1 MDAQLLQLLVCP
13 ACRDGSGLDGDA
25 TAAEGRLTCTAC
37 AASYEVRDGIPIM
50 LPPDSSEQKM
60 RQAEFFD
67 AEAEPEFE
75 VTRPHGTPVYHAW
88 LLSQK
93 FARSI
98 DGLEQILPGAT
109 ALTVCGGSGMDAE
122 SLARRGA
129 RVIVSDIS
137 FGAAQRVRER
147 ARRYGVELTPIVAD
161 VERLPFGERA
171 IDLVYVHDGLH
182 HLERPQDGLAE
193 MLRVAARAVSITEP
207 AQAAATAV
215 AVRAGVA
222 LEEEEAGN
230 RVARLTLGEL
240 RESLAAAGFDVVRSA
255 RYAMYYAHEPG
266 APARALSRR
275 HLFGPAKLAW
285 RVANSALGRFGN
297 KLAVVGIRR

>member
-1 MDAQLLQLLVCP
+1 VDAELLQLLACP
-13 ACRDGSGLDGDA
+13 ACRNAAPLRREDERLVCDA
-25 TAAEGRLTCTAC
+25 CG
-37 AASYEVRDGIPIM
+37 ASYEVRDGIPIM
-50 LPPDSSEQKM
+50 LPPASSEQKL

-67 AEAEPEFE
+67 SASEAEPEFE
-75 VTRPHGTPVYHAW
+75 VRRPHGAPVYHAW

-98 DGLEQILPGAT
+98 DGIEELLAGAT

-137 FGAAQRVRER
+137 FGAALRARDR
-147 ARRYGVELTPIVAD
+147 ARRFGVELTPIVAD
-161 VERLPFGERA
+161 VERLPFADRA
-171 IDLVYVHDGLH
+171 VDLVYVHDGLH
-182 HLERPQDGLAE
+182 HLERPEDGLGE

-207 AQAAATAV
+207 AQAAATAL
-215 AVRAGVA
+215 AVRAGIA

-230 RVARLTLGEL
+230 RVARLTLEGLEAA
-240 RESLAAAGFDVVRSA
+240 LAADGLDVVSSA
-255 RYAMYYAHEPG
+255 RYAMYYSHEPG
-266 APARALSRR
+266 VPARWLSRR
-275 HLFGPAKLAW
+275 RLFSSATRAW
-285 RVANSALGRFGN
+285 MALDKAIGRFGN

>member
-1 MDAQLLQLLVCP
+1 VDAELLQLLACP
-13 ACRDGSGLDGDA
+13 ACRD
-25 TAAEGRLTCTAC
+25 AAPLRREDGRLAC
-37 AASYEVRDGIPIM
+37 DACGASYEVRDGIPIM
-50 LPPDSSEQKM
+50 LPPDSSDQKL

-67 AEAEPEFE
+67 AASEAEPEFE

-98 DGLEQILPGAT
+98 DGIEGLLRGAT

-122 SLARRGA
+122 FLTRRGA

-137 FGAAQRVRER
+137 FGAALRVRDR
-147 ARRYGVELTPIVAD
+147 ARRFGVELTPIVAD
-161 VERLPFGERA
+161 VERLPFADRA

-182 HLERPQDGLAE
+182 HLERPEDGLGE
-193 MLRVAARAVSITEP
+193 MLRVAARAVSVTEP
-207 AQAAATAV
+207 AQAAATAL
-215 AVRAGVA
+215 AVRAGIA

-230 RVARLTLGEL
+230 RVERLTVDGLEHAF
-240 RESLAAAGFDVVRSA
+240 AADGFDVVKGG
-255 RYAMYYAHEPG
+255 RYAMYYSHEPG
-266 APARALSRR
+266 KPARWLSRSRVFGPARA
-275 HLFGPAKLAW
+275 AW
-285 RVANSALGRFGN
+285 MALDWAVGRFGN